1 MRDRIEEAILQ
12 VPRTWA
18 LTVILVEQDTAFAM
32 DVAERVYV
40 LDGGEVVRHGPVA
53 EIAGD
58 PALRRASLG
67 VA

>member
-1 MRDRIEEAILQ
+1 MRDRIEEAIRE
-12 VPRTWA
+12 VHRKWG

-32 DVAERVYV
+32 DIADRVYV
-40 LDGGEVVRHGPVA
+40 LDGGEVVRHGTAA

-58 PALRRASLG
+58 PAIRRAYLG